1 MDICATHIPMQ
12 FLTNYIT
19 MNYYDLKELQKLI
32 GIAIVI
38 SQRSES
44 YSMSKWIYPSNTT
57 SKLLCIFTV
66 PKGSALLIGR
76 TLAFSSRGPCFKY
89 QRGKKIPLS
98 FLSCDLMIAANQ
110 SVVFV
115 WSQYD

>member
-32 GIAIVI
+32 GIAIVK

-44 YSMSKWIYPSNTT
+44 YSMSKWIFPSNTT
-57 SKLLCIFTV
+57 SKLFCNFQV
-66 PKGSALLIGR
+66 PKGSSLIIGS
-76 TLAFSSRGPCFKY
+76 TLTFSSRG
-89 QRGKKIPLS
+89 LS
-98 FLSCDLMIAANQ
+98 FKG
-110 SVVFV
+110 F
-115 WSQYD
+115 